1 MSKREAFLEAACT
14 DNVEDFLRFIHL
26 HKDKTEPFDVE
37 EVVQEMPRDQRQT
50 LWGKLASLLQ
60 DVLQELP
67 PERWEE
73 GRQEGME
80 VESAADPKHV
90 MAVVDAV
97 TLVAAVS
104 VKVLQDGDTYS
115 ALLKITH
122 RLHDVLV
129 SLPVSEAPLQL
140 HIQTLCEAWWK
151 KGLKEK
157 EKFGHSAF
165 LIALQKS
172 FIMKKPGAEIQR
184 VWSLHDVL
192 LSLDYASEDNKQIRD
207 LLLQCFH
214 RPTYIR
220 NDDGKR
226 FLVFLFSWN
235 VDFIWVIH
243 GTIKNQL
250 EFYSKTMTNH
260 IMEIYFRAWKKAS
273 GDFLEQI
280 ESSCIQDF
288 MQNAIFLHRA
298 SPVHTK
304 VRQIVSYF
312 HSRNGCHKV
321 DKMLYD
327 LYKPILWKALS
338 APNFEVRANAALL
351 LLEAFPIHDPD
362 QNNKHIDEIIQ
373 KQLDIAMGLLDDPH
387 PVVRSTATL
396 GVCKILAKCWELL
409 PPTIITDFLKK
420 LVMELAGDTSSPDVR
435 CSVFKCLTIV
445 LDNALSHPLL
455 EKLLPTLKYSLHDN
469 SEKVRT
475 AFLDMLIKVKAVRAA
490 KFWDVCN
497 MDHLLARLAV
507 DSPSVSRRIVD
518 LLFKSFFPVN
528 EPEREWCCRCI
539 TLIQMNP
546 MAARKFYQYA
556 HKHTAPTNIIK
567 LMLSIRRVLNSSIQA
582 DCNLSDINESNKENS
597 AAEPLLGKDT
607 AITSRLLEVVV
618 ILWRSVEKALKQ
630 NEEARKYTIA
640 KFGSVMAK
648 YFQAFEDHQ
657 CTVPLIQ
664 LASFMPPAAV
674 QTFSCGVLSKLRR
687 MDPGAEP
694 VQYSQL
700 LDCMCSWGQAAAVL
714 ELATDWLTEALPK
727 QGDKTNT
734 NRKVRIQET
743 MEAKPDLALVYL
755 EYLFSH
761 ASAREKVLAL
771 GERPLKQLHAALGNW
786 RSVLYAHLSSEETQS
801 PGVETALKVFAYHG
815 RLGAHLQ
822 HNSSE
827 GRDYLQ
833 SLEHVAAW
841 IAERVLPFLTKRPG
855 DGDGDEGS
863 EKSRPLAAQ
872 ITESF
877 LTVCRDVFLVGLGD
891 ETLKGQILHLCSL
904 TLLSEA
910 GYLCIPTVLP
920 ILKEVADSY
929 VPGDIKNN
937 EAQENPEDPT
947 TVILGVV
954 ANIFQKII
962 ELLARRLRKEPEEGK
977 ELCQSA
983 VQGLA
988 DFLQVAQTWDTAPLC
1003 GVFSTLF
1010 AVIVVEKRHLLQKIT
1025 HPEEVISPES
1035 LEDMPPL
1042 SSVLLSVILKS
1053 PSVTRAFL
1061 TEVSSSLDSEA
1072 ISSLNELAAVLH
1084 VLAVIKHVGQSKAGL
1099 KCAATSV
1106 QQQLHKHAVT
1116 SVDGTDIQSFI
1127 SPALC
1132 DDNVE
1137 KYRASERFRLQKYG
1151 FFD

>member
-1 MSKREAFLEAACT
+1 MSKREAFIESVCKE
-14 DNVEDFLRFIHL
+14 NVEDFLRFIQL

-37 EVVQEMPRDQRQT
+37 EVVQEMPRDQRQA
-50 LWGKLASLLQ
+50 LWRKLVSLLE

-67 PERWEE
+67 PEHWGE
-73 GRQEGME
+73 GREQGREDSME

-90 MAVVDAV
+90 MAVVDGV

-104 VKVLQDGDTYS
+104 SKVLQDGDTYT
-115 ALLKITH
+115 ALLELAH
-122 RLHDVLV
+122 RLHNVLV
-129 SLPVSEAPLQL
+129 SLPVSEAPLQR
-140 HIQTLCEAWWK
+140 HIHTLCEAWWK

-157 EKFGHSAF
+157 EQFGRTAF
-165 LIALQKS
+165 FISLQKS
-172 FIMKKPGAEIQR
+172 FILKKPGAEIQR

-192 LSLDYASEDNKQIRD
+192 LSLDYTSEDNKQIID

-214 RPTYIR
+214 RPVYIR

-235 VDFIWVIH
+235 VNFIWVIH

-250 EFYSKTMTNH
+250 QFYSKTMTTH
-260 IMEIYFRAWKKAS
+260 ITEVYFRAWKKAS
-273 GDFLEQI
+273 EDFLEEI

-298 SPVHTK
+298 SPVHAK

-312 HSRNGCHKV
+312 HTRKGCNKV
-321 DKMLYD
+321 DKMLCN

-338 APNFEVRANAALL
+338 APNFEVRANATLL
-351 LLEAFPIHDPD
+351 FTEAFPVHDPE
-362 QNNKHIDEIIQ
+362 QSNKNIDEAIQ
-373 KQLDIAMGLLDDPH
+373 KQLDTVMGLLDDPH
-387 PVVRSTATL
+387 PTVRSNATL

-420 LVMELAGDTSSPDVR
+420 LVMELAADSSSPDVR

-445 LDNALSHPLL
+445 LDNNLSHPIL

-475 AFLDMLIKVKAVRAA
+475 AFLDTLIKVKAVRAA

-507 DSPSVSRRIVD
+507 DSHSVSKRIVD

-528 EPEREWCCRCI
+528 ESEREWCCRCI

-567 LMLSIRRVLNSSIQA
+567 LMLAIRRVLNSCIQTEC
-582 DCNLSDINESNKENS
+582 DVSEMNESNKENS
-597 AAEPLLGKDT
+597 TQAEPLLGKDM
-607 AITSRLLEVVV
+607 AVVSSLLEVVV

-630 NEEARKYTIA
+630 NEEAQKYTFA
-640 KFGSVMAK
+640 KFGNVVAK
-648 YFQAFEDHQ
+648 YFQAFEDER

-674 QTFSCGVLSKLRR
+674 PAFSCGVLSKLRR
-687 MDPGAEP
+687 MDSAAVPA
-694 VQYSQL
+694 QYSQL
-700 LDCMCSWGQAAAVL
+700 LDCMSSWGQTADIL
-714 ELATDWLTEALPK
+714 ELITDWLSEALPK
-727 QGDKTNT
+727 QGDKANT

-743 MEAKPDLALVYL
+743 TEAKPALALAYL

-761 ASAREKVLAL
+761 TSTREKLLAL
-771 GERPLKQLHAALGNW
+771 GQRPLKQLHTVLGNW
-786 RSVLYAHLSSEETQS
+786 RSVLYAHLSSATEDPES
-801 PGVETALKVFAYHG
+801 PSVETALKVFMYHS

-822 HNSSE
+822 HYSSE
-827 GRDYLQ
+827 GRDYLL

-841 IAERVLPFLTKRPG
+841 VAERVLPFLAKCT
-855 DGDGDEGS
+855 DDNDEEEGS
-863 EKSRPLAAQ
+863 ERSQPLAAQ

-877 LTVCRDVFLVGLGD
+877 LTVCQDVLLVGLGD
-891 ETLKGQILHLCSL
+891 DTFKGQILHLCSL

-910 GYLCIPTVLP
+910 GYLCISAVLQ

-929 VPGDIKNN
+929 APEENN
-937 EAQENPEDPT
+937 NQDQDNEEGST

-977 ELCQSA
+977 QLCLSA
-983 VQGLA
+983 VPGLT
-988 DFLQVAQTWDTAPLC
+988 DFLQVAQTWDTGPLC

-1010 AVIVVEKRHLLQKIT
+1010 AVIIVEKRHLLQKIT
-1025 HPEEVISPES
+1025 HPEEVIIPES
-1035 LEDMPPL
+1035 VEDMPPL
-1042 SSVLLSVILKS
+1042 SCILLSVILKL
-1053 PSVTRAFL
+1053 PSLTRAFL
-1061 TEVSSSLDSEA
+1061 TEVCSSFESEA

-1084 VLAVIKHVGQSKAGL
+1084 VLAVIRRTGQTKAGL
-1099 KCAATSV
+1099 KSAATSI

-1116 SVDGTDIQSFI
+1116 SADSRGIQGVIYESSVKTLNEI
-1127 SPALC
+1127 LAL
-1132 DDNVE
+1132 
-1137 KYRASERFRLQKYG
+1137 
-1151 FFD
+1151 

>member
-1 MSKREAFLEAACT
+1 MSKRAAFLTAACKE
-14 DNVEDFLRFIHL
+14 NVEDFLHFIQL
-26 HKDKTEPFDVE
+26 HKDKADPFDVE

-50 LWGKLASLLQ
+50 LWGKLASLLH
-60 DVLQELP
+60 DILQELP
-67 PERWEE
+67 PERWEK
-73 GRQEGME
+73 GREEGME

-90 MAVVDAV
+90 IAVVEGV
-97 TLVAAVS
+97 TLVAEVS
-104 VKVLQDGDTYS
+104 LKVLQDGDTYS
-115 ALLKITH
+115 ALLEITD

-140 HIQTLCEAWWK
+140 HIHILCEAWWK
-151 KGLKEK
+151 KDLKEK
-157 EKFGHSAF
+157 EKFGRTAF
-165 LIALQKS
+165 FISLQKS
-172 FIMKKPGAEIQR
+172 FILKKPGAEIQR

-192 LSLDYASEDNKQIRD
+192 LSLDYTSEDNKQIID

-214 RPTYIR
+214 RPIYIR

-250 EFYSKTMTNH
+250 EFYSKTMTTH

-298 SPVHTK
+298 SPVHAK

-312 HSRNGCHKV
+312 HSRKGCNKV

-327 LYKPILWKALS
+327 LYRPFLWKALT
-338 APNFEVRANAALL
+338 APNFEVRANATLL
-351 LLEAFPIHDPD
+351 FTEAFPVHDPD
-362 QNNKHIDEIIQ
+362 QNNQNIDETIQ
-373 KQLDIAMGLLDDPH
+373 KQLDTAMSLLDDPH
-387 PVVRSTATL
+387 PTVRSNATL

-420 LVMELAGDTSSPDVR
+420 LVMELAADSSSPDVR

-445 LDNALSHPLL
+445 LDNTLSHPLL

-497 MDHLLARLAV
+497 MDHLLARLAI
-507 DSPSVSRRIVD
+507 DSQSVSKRIVD

-528 EPEREWCCRCI
+528 ESEREWCCRCI

-546 MAARKFYQYA
+546 MAARKFYQLA

-567 LMLSIRRVLNSSIQA
+567 LMLAIRRVLNSCIQT
-582 DCNLSDINESNKENS
+582 DCDLSDINDSNKENS
-597 AAEPLLGKDT
+597 TAEPLLGKDV
-607 AITSRLLEVVV
+607 AVVSRLLEVVV

-630 NEEARKYTIA
+630 NEEAQKYTFA
-640 KFGSVMAK
+640 KFGNVMAK
-648 YFQAFEDHQ
+648 YFQAFEDEQ

-664 LASFMPPAAV
+664 LASFMPAAAV
-674 QTFSCGVLSKLRR
+674 PTFSCGVLSRLRK
-687 MDPGAEP
+687 MDPGAVP
-694 VQYSQL
+694 AQYSQL
-700 LDCMCSWGQAAAVL
+700 LDCMCSWGQAANIL
-714 ELATDWLTEALPK
+714 ELVTDWLTEALPK
-727 QGDKTNT
+727 QGDKANT
-734 NRKVRIQET
+734 NRKVRILET
-743 MEAKPDLALVYL
+743 VEAKPDLALAYL

-761 ASAREKVLAL
+761 TSTREKVLAL
-771 GERPLKQLHAALGNW
+771 GERPLKQLHTILGNW
-786 RSVLYAHLSSEETQS
+786 RSVLYTHLSSTTEDPKTPS
-801 PGVETALKVFAYHG
+801 VETALKVFMYYG

-827 GRDYLQ
+827 GRDYLL

-841 IAERVLPFLTKRPG
+841 VAERVLPFLAKRTN
-855 DGDGDEGS
+855 DDEEEEDS
-863 EKSRPLAAQ
+863 EKSQPLAAQ

-877 LTVCRDVFLVGLGD
+877 LTVCRDVLLVGLGD
-891 ETLKGQILHLCSL
+891 ETLKGHILHLCSL
-904 TLLSEA
+904 TLLSDA
-910 GYLCIPTVLP
+910 GYLCIPAVLP
-920 ILKEVADSY
+920 ILKEVADCY
-929 VPGDIKNN
+929 VPEDNNQAQDNQGD
-937 EAQENPEDPT
+937 AT

-977 ELCQSA
+977 QLCQSA
-983 VQGLA
+983 VPGLTG
-988 DFLQVAQTWDTAPLC
+988 FLQVAQTWDRAPLS
-1003 GVFSTLF
+1003 GVFSTVF

-1025 HPEEVISPES
+1025 HPEEVITPES
-1035 LEDMPPL
+1035 MEDMPPL
-1042 SSVLLSVILKS
+1042 SGVLLSVILKV
-1053 PSVTRAFL
+1053 PAVTRAFL
-1061 TEVSSSLDSEA
+1061 AEVSSSLDSEA

-1084 VLAVIKHVGQSKAGL
+1084 VLAVIKHTGQSKAGL
-1099 KCAATSV
+1099 KSAATSV
-1106 QQQLHKHAVT
+1106 QQQLYKHAVT
-1116 SVDGTDIQSFI
+1116 SVDSRDIQRVIYESSVKTLNEI
-1127 SPALC
+1127 L
-1132 DDNVE
+1132 D
-1137 KYRASERFRLQKYG
+1137 L
-1151 FFD
+1151 

>member
-1 MSKREAFLEAACT
+1 MSKRAAFLTAACKE
-14 DNVEDFLRFIHL
+14 NVEDFLHFIQL
-26 HKDKTEPFDVE
+26 HKDKADPFDVE

-50 LWGKLASLLQ
+50 LWGKLASLLH
-60 DVLQELP
+60 DLLQELP

-73 GRQEGME
+73 GREEGMD

-90 MAVVDAV
+90 IAVVEGV
-97 TLVAAVS
+97 TLVAEAS
-104 VKVLQDGDTYS
+104 LKVLQDGDTYS
-115 ALLKITH
+115 ALLEITD

-140 HIQTLCEAWWK
+140 HIHTLCEAWWK
-151 KGLKEK
+151 KDLKEK
-157 EKFGHSAF
+157 EKFGRTAF
-165 LIALQKS
+165 FISLQKS
-172 FIMKKPGAEIQR
+172 FILKKPGAEVQR

-192 LSLDYASEDNKQIRD
+192 LSLDYTSEDNKQIID

-214 RPTYIR
+214 RPTYIK

-235 VDFIWVIH
+235 VDFIWAIH

-250 EFYSKTMTNH
+250 EFYSKTMTTH
-260 IMEIYFRAWKKAS
+260 IMEIYFRAWKKAG
-273 GDFLEQI
+273 GDFLAEI

-298 SPVHTK
+298 SPVHAK

-312 HSRNGCHKV
+312 HSRKGCNKV

-327 LYKPILWKALS
+327 LYRPFLWKALT
-338 APNFEVRANAALL
+338 APNFEVRANATLL
-351 LLEAFPIHDPD
+351 FTEAFPVHDPD
-362 QNNKHIDEIIQ
+362 QNNQNIDETIQ
-373 KQLDIAMGLLDDPH
+373 KQLDTAMGLLDDPH
-387 PVVRSTATL
+387 PTVRSNATL

-420 LVMELAGDTSSPDVR
+420 LVMELAADSSSPDVR

-445 LDNALSHPLL
+445 LDNTLSHPLL

-490 KFWDVCN
+490 KFWDVCS
-497 MDHLLARLAV
+497 MDHLLARLAI
-507 DSPSVSRRIVD
+507 DSQSVSKRIVD

-528 EPEREWCCRCI
+528 ESEREWCCRCI

-546 MAARKFYQYA
+546 MAARKFYQSA

-567 LMLSIRRVLNSSIQA
+567 LMLAIRRVLNSCIQT
-582 DCNLSDINESNKENS
+582 DCDLSDINDSNKENS
-597 AAEPLLGKDT
+597 AQAEPLLGKDV
-607 AITSRLLEVVV
+607 AVVSRLLEVVV

-630 NEEARKYTIA
+630 NEEAQKYTFA
-640 KFGSVMAK
+640 KFGNVMAK
-648 YFQAFEDHQ
+648 YFQAFEDEQ

-664 LASFMPPAAV
+664 LASFMPAAAV
-674 QTFSCGVLSKLRR
+674 PTFSCGVLSRLRK
-687 MDPGAEP
+687 MDPGAVP
-694 VQYSQL
+694 TQYSQL
-700 LDCMCSWGQAAAVL
+700 LDCMCSWGQAANIL

-727 QGDKTNT
+727 QGDKANT
-734 NRKVRIQET
+734 NRKVRILET
-743 MEAKPDLALVYL
+743 VEAKPDLALAYL

-761 ASAREKVLAL
+761 TSTREKVLAL
-771 GERPLKQLHAALGNW
+771 GEQPLKQLHTILGNW
-786 RSVLYAHLSSEETQS
+786 RSVLYTHLSSSTEDPKTPS
-801 PGVETALKVFAYHG
+801 VETALKVFMYYG

-822 HNSSE
+822 HTSSE
-827 GRDYLQ
+827 GRDYLL

-841 IAERVLPFLTKRPG
+841 VAERVLPFLAKRTN
-855 DGDGDEGS
+855 DDEEEEDS
-863 EKSRPLAAQ
+863 EKPQPLAAQ

-877 LTVCRDVFLVGLGD
+877 LTVCRDVLLVGLGD
-891 ETLKGQILHLCSL
+891 QTLKGHILHLCSL
-904 TLLSEA
+904 TLLSDA
-910 GYLCIPTVLP
+910 GYLCIPAVLP
-920 ILKEVADSY
+920 ILKEVADCY
-929 VPGDIKNN
+929 VPEDNNQAQGNQGD
-937 EAQENPEDPT
+937 AT

-977 ELCQSA
+977 QLCQSA
-983 VQGLA
+983 IPGLT
-988 DFLQVAQTWDTAPLC
+988 DFLQVAQTWDRAPLS

-1025 HPEEVISPES
+1025 HPEEVITPES
-1035 LEDMPPL
+1035 MEDMPPL
-1042 SSVLLSVILKS
+1042 SGVLLSVILKV
-1053 PSVTRAFL
+1053 PAVTRAFL

-1084 VLAVIKHVGQSKAGL
+1084 VLAVIKHTGQSKTGL
-1099 KCAATSV
+1099 KSAATSV
-1106 QQQLHKHAVT
+1106 QQQLYKHAVT
-1116 SVDGTDIQSFI
+1116 SVDSRDIQRVIYESSVKTLNEI
-1127 SPALC
+1127 L
-1132 DDNVE
+1132 D
-1137 KYRASERFRLQKYG
+1137 L
-1151 FFD
+1151 